1 MIPYSRVFDQIS
13 AALNTSSPTAGYTG
27 QSEAKLQYSEAE
39 RMNAI
44 LNEEARIWVAI
55 AHAVSLGRR
64 VNAGGL
70 NPDIIKSV
78 DLNDG
83 QVIPTHIGPLI
94 SVEIGGEVANKQS
107 SHVVTRLLQRNV
119 LNLKMTEGLWAQVD
133 NILRFTGTGPAT
145 VRYFDWQKPAYG
157 SVAAFLAA
165 ESMLALEFE
174 PALVDLATGRVMP
187 REGNFIE
194 AANKLLARGADL
206 VQMLTTVRMEAV

>member
-1 MIPYSRVFDQIS
+1 MIPYQRVFDQVS
-13 AALNTSSPTAGYTG
+13 AALNTSSNTAGYTG

-55 AHAVSLGRR
+55 GQVVQQGRR

-70 NPDIIKSV
+70 NPDVVKSV
-78 DLNDG
+78 NLNDG
-83 QVIPTHIGPLI
+83 QVIPAHIGPII
-94 SVEIGGEVANKQS
+94 SVEIDGAVVNKVSPHVA
-107 SHVVTRLLQRNV
+107 TRMIQRNV
-119 LNLKMTEGLWAQVD
+119 LNLKMGGDLWAQTD
-133 NILRFTGTGPAT
+133 NILRHTGGGVAT

-157 SVAAFLAA
+157 SVAAFLAG

-194 AANKLLARGADL
+194 AATKLMNRGGSL
-206 VQMLTTVRMEAV
+206 VQALTNVQLEAS